1 MANFARHSY
10 GTDWIPKYSE
20 NMWRMKKE
28 DIERRRNAFGEQ
40 LKADTAMGTTLS
52 PERQA
57 RADKEWGPGS
67 GASFQR
73 QSEYHKGQADAEK
86 AEKDA
91 ENKAKLE
98 QTALNQQV
106 KVTDMG
112 IKFVNMAVT
121 TLNNGGMDG
130 PAQDMFNRAQE
141 LLKKG
146 GTEVDFSNILNSK
159 EAKDKL
165 SNGLMKTFTDILGK
179 TDQDLTQANIRK
191 VQAAY
196 KKAEI
201 GKVPGIENYSSV
213 VQNLNTKLAAQK
225 KQKQTENAAKAKRAQ
240 GMEAA
245 KVKREQGMEDFKIK
259 ERFKQ
264 QNAQPKTVIDLT
276 RKALAGDKESK
287 QILGTMAAEKIA
299 SSEAIGEATA
309 KGKVAGLLSVMD
321 ITGTVK
327 AIREGRETIENV
339 KNTFGI
345 PIQEAMRKGVLAEEP
360 GFNFVQPR
368 AILASLTSSLRQQQ
382 KNRGS
387 MGSFVKNISGQVN
400 KIKGIADKMVKRAG
414 LRAINVPYR
423 ELVTR
428 FKGSGHENVFK
439 AYMLEISREIDK
451 LAQGSTGSVALGS
464 VENQKLWDK
473 VHDVN
478 LSTKDLMIVLEGTK
492 EMANVR
498 LKSVDDELTET
509 IKRMKNVRSN
519 TTTSSNNGGTDEDPL
534 GIR

>member
-240 GMEAA
+240 
-245 KVKREQGMEDFKIK
+245 VMEDFRKK
-259 ERFKQ
+259 ELFKQ
-264 QNAQPKTVIDLT
+264 DLQAGEDDSEFAPDTNLYRNAETGATKDIDT
-276 RKALAGDKESK
+276 RDKNAIA
-287 QILGTMAAEKIA
+287 QAAAEGFFPIGPRAKGYLTQSGKFGAEREKEIVAGSVKARGKIA
-299 SSEAIGEATA
+299 TLNTLDTLLDRFRSGKLANIG
-309 KGKVAGLLSVMD
+309 KGIQQWAS
-321 ITGTVK
+321 
-327 AIREGRETIENV
+327 A
-339 KNTFGI
+339 FGI
-345 PIQEAMRKGVLAEEP
+345 PVSKSLGAKEAFGAIVNELALRSRNLGEGMVLA
-360 GFNFVQPR
+360 GQMSDKDVQFLKDMNVQMIISKGGNKL
-368 AILASLTSSLRQQQ
+368 ILKIRKSIAQRELDIAREVSNYKKQ
-382 KNRGS
+382 NRGVFD
-387 MGSFVKNISGQVN
+387 GTGFEDFIRN
-400 KIKGIADKMVKRAG
+400 KYSSKHIFGIPA
-414 LRAINVPYR
+414 
-423 ELVTR
+423 
-428 FKGSGHENVFK
+428 
-439 AYMLEISREIDK
+439 
-451 LAQGSTGSVALGS
+451 GSV
-464 VENQKLWDK
+464 
-473 VHDVN
+473 
-478 LSTKDLMIVLEGTK
+478 
-492 EMANVR
+492 
-498 LKSVDDELTET
+498 LT
-509 IKRMKNVRSN
+509 
-519 TTTSSNNGGTDEDPL
+519 GTDTVTGLPVYEKDGKYFIPDF
-534 GIR
+534 